1 MGRYSVNSAHLLPSD
16 IKVLSLRITSAQLLA
31 NFVLSLKKFLDLLLK
46 TGSKFVYR
54 PVELIDLN
62 LKLMRVSNVELHLC
76 LI

>member
-1 MGRYSVNSAHLLPSD
+1 MGRYSVNSARLLPSD
-16 IKVLSLRITSAQLLA
+16 IKMLSLRITSVQLLA

-46 TGSKFVYR
+46 TGNKFVYR

-62 LKLMRVSNVELHLC
+62 LKLMRVSNFELHLC

>member
-1 MGRYSVNSAHLLPSD
+1 MGRYSVNSARLLPSD
-16 IKVLSLRITSAQLLA
+16 IEMLSLRITSAQLLA

-46 TGSKFVYR
+46 TGNKFVYR